1 VRCAR
6 ETVEHA
12 DRASLSL
19 CAEGDM
25 SARPIVKVVAVDDH
39 EMMLQS
45 VVRVLVAD
53 PCIDVVGTAVTGAQG
68 IELVQLLQP
77 DVLVIDYHLPDMDAP
92 EAIRRIRESNLDTR
106 VITISGSGRPGAL
119 YASIRAGSSAWV
131 SKTRTIHDLRDAIHS
146 VAAGSTYANDE
157 MDGLPATDDL
167 VVHYQPVVDLHD
179 GHVVGFEALVRWQ
192 HPERGLLYPDS
203 FLAYAEE
210 TGHVEVIDKW
220 VRETAVRQLSKWQ
233 HQFPVDPPLWMS
245 VNVSTSDLLDPGLFR
260 SFSETLAAAD
270 VEPRTLVVEIT
281 ESVLMNDSQSTM
293 DFLVSLHEIGV
304 KLALDDFG
312 TGFSSVSYIRRFP
325 FDHLKIDMSFTA
337 EITSSLRS
345 KILVEEIYHMIEA
358 LSMTGIVEGIETDAQ
373 LTALTDIGFE
383 FGQGFLFS
391 HGLSAPECQALLSR
405 ASLLPQL
412 SGEGRPA

>member
-1 VRCAR
+1 
-6 ETVEHA
+6 
-12 DRASLSL
+12 
-19 CAEGDM
+19 
-25 SARPIVKVVAVDDH
+25 
-39 EMMLQS
+39 
-45 VVRVLVAD
+45 VLVAD
-53 PCIDVVGTAVTGAQG
+53 PCIDVIGTAVTGAQG
-68 IELVQLLQP
+68 IELVQILQP

-92 EAIRRIRESNLDTR
+92 EAIRRVRESNLDTR

-157 MDGLPATDDL
+157 MEGLPATDDL
-167 VVHYQPVVDLHD
+167 IVHYQPVVDLND
-179 GHVVGFEALVRWQ
+179 GHIVGFEALVRWQ
-192 HPERGLLYPDS
+192 HPDRGLLYPDS

-220 VRETAVRQLSKWQ
+220 VRETAVRQLSTWQ
-233 HQFPVDPPLWMS
+233 HQFAAEPPLWMS
-245 VNVSTSDLLDPGLFR
+245 VNVSTSDLLDPELFH

-270 VEPRTLVVEIT
+270 VDPRTLVVEIT

-293 DFLVSLHEIGV
+293 DFLVSLHGIGV

-337 EITSSLRS
+337 EITSSVRS
-345 KILVEEIYHMIEA
+345 KILVEEIWHMIDA
-358 LSMTGIVEGIETDAQ
+358 LSMTGIVEGIETEAQ
-373 LTALTDIGFE
+373 LAALVDIGFE

-391 HGLSAPECQALLSR
+391 HGLSARECESLLSR
-405 ASLLPQL
+405 PSLLPQL
-412 SGEGRPA
+412 SGEGRST

>member
-1 VRCAR
+1 
-6 ETVEHA
+6 
-12 DRASLSL
+12 
-19 CAEGDM
+19 M
-25 SARPIVKVVAVDDH
+25 SSRPIVSVVAVDDH

-45 VVRVLVAD
+45 IVRVLVAD
-53 PCIDVVGTAVTGAQG
+53 PCIDVVGTAVTGAEG
-68 IELVQLLQP
+68 IELVQVLQP

-92 EAIRRIRESNLDTR
+92 EAIRRIRESNSDTR

-146 VAAGSTYANDE
+146 VAAGSPYANDE
-157 MDGLPATDDL
+157 MAGLPSTDHL
-167 VVHYQPVVDLHD
+167 VVHYQPIVGLKD
-179 GHVVGFEALVRWQ
+179 GRIVGFEALVRWQ
-192 HPERGLLYPDS
+192 HPDRGLLYPDS

-220 VRETAVRQLSKWQ
+220 VRETAVRQLSTWQ
-233 HQFPVDPPLWMS
+233 QQFPSEPPLWMS
-245 VNVSTSDLLDPGLFR
+245 VNVSTSDILNPELFH
-260 SFSETLAAAD
+260 SFSDTLAASD
-270 VEPRTLVVEIT
+270 VDPSSLVVEIT
-281 ESVLMNDSQSTM
+281 ESVLLNDSPSTM

-345 KILVEEIYHMIEA
+345 KILVEEIWHMSDA

-373 LTALTDIGFE
+373 LEALVDIGFE
-383 FGQGFLFS
+383 YGQGFLFS
-391 HGLSAPECQALLSR
+391 QALNARDCNGLLSR
-405 ASLLPQL
+405 TSLLPQL
-412 SGEGRPA
+412 SGDGRIA